1 MKLDNLMYRLN
12 QGDKTAFE
20 EIYNDT
26 KKAVYYTA
34 LSILRERSL
43 AEDVMQTTYLNIIKN
58 SSSYRIGTNARA
70 WILRIAKNEA
80 INLKKKRD
88 RENSVDEQESV
99 ALFGSY
105 NIDDYGATIDI
116 ARKNLSEDEF
126 NILMLIAVS
135 NYKRRE
141 IAEFLD
147 IPIST
152 VTWKYREAVK
162 KMKRLI
168 SEK

>member
-1 MKLDNLMYRLN
+1 MTLDKLMYRLN

-34 LSILRERSL
+34 LSILREREL
-43 AEDVMQTTYLNIIKN
+43 AEDVMQTTYLNVIKN
-58 SSSYRIGTNARA
+58 SSSYQMGTNARA

-80 INLKKKRD
+80 LNLKKKRG
-88 RENSVDEQESV
+88 RENSVDEQENDS
-99 ALFGSY
+99 LFGSY
-105 NIDDYGATIDI
+105 TIDDYGATIDI

-135 NYKRRE
+135 GYKRRE
-141 IAEFLD
+141 IADFLN

-168 SEK
+168 SE